1 MSASYLALPER
12 LAQARAQGATY
23 TSSQST
29 CWADVLLGSLYG
41 IGVVLL
47 IVRLDVLREM
57 NYFIE
62 VLRMPH

>member
-1 MSASYLALPER
+1 VSASYLALPEP
-12 LAQARAQGATY
+12 LAQARSQGATY
-23 TSSQST
+23 TSLQST